1 MVIKFIKNIDNSI
14 NDIRLSDSNDIKRFI
29 VDSDK
34 FKEKNL
40 DIANY
45 GEGLQRIFEIALS
58 FAYAQNG
65 ILCIDEFET
74 AIHNTLLKSFTK
86 FVQELADMFNVQVFL
101 TSHSKECIDAF
112 VNNEYNNDEISAYFL
127 ENINN
132 EIKTKFVEGE
142 RLKYLIDNLDLDI
155 RGDTNE

>member
-40 DIANY
+40 DITNY

-127 ENINN
+127 RNN
-132 EIKTKFVEGE
+132 TNLIESIYIDGNE
-142 RLKYLIDNLDLDI
+142 LKEYIDSTNFDL
-155 RGDTNE
+155 RGKNGK

>member
-1 MVIKFIKNIDNSI
+1 MVIEFIKSIDTSI

-29 VDSDK
+29 IDSDK
-34 FKEKNL
+34 FTEKNL
-40 DIANY
+40 DITNY

-58 FAYAQNG
+58 FAYSQNG

-74 AIHNTLLKSFTK
+74 AIHNTLLKSFTEFIQK
-86 FVQELADMFNVQVFL
+86 LADMFNVQVFL

-112 VNNEYNNDEISAYFL
+112 VNNDYNNDEISAYFL

-132 EIKTKFVEGE
+132 EIKTKFVKGD
-142 RLKYLIDNLDLDI
+142 RLKYLVENLDLDI
-155 RGDTNE
+155 RGNTND